1 MSDIN
6 QIRCDIKELKLTLKK
21 KKKELFL
28 CNLLNILGCS
38 ESELKENISDIGLNA
53 VSSSEWTITYKHKTD
68 CYNENDYVNSSDS
81 EIEECNPYSQ
91 TVGVSFGIS
100 DDKYFIKRLTRLP
113 ARDIFTVYR
122 GSDGLLRIINAEYE
136 LDIDMVEQKKLIRK
150 YLKNKNIPEWL
161 ALTLFTYMNAND
173 ITEEKLFELLTC

>member
-1 MSDIN
+1 MSNID
-6 QIRCDIKELKLTLKK
+6 QVRSDIKELRSALKK

-28 CNLLNILGCS
+28 CNLLGILGCT
-38 ESELKENISDIGLNA
+38 EAELKENISDIGLVA
-53 VSSSEWTITYKHKTD
+53 VNSSEWTITYKHKTD

-81 EIEECNPYSQ
+81 EIEDCSSYSQ
-91 TVGVSFGIS
+91 TVGVSFGIA
-100 DDKYFIKRLTRLP
+100 DKYFIKRLSRLP

-136 LDIDMVEQKKLIRK
+136 LDIDMVEQKKLVRK

-161 ALTLFTYMNAND
+161 ALTIFTYMNAND
-173 ITEEKLFELLTC
+173 IDEEKLFELLTN